1 MANFSLPINPKL
13 NEEFVEE
20 TLIPFLKDH
29 KHLIFD
35 LYFTCR
41 MPPFIQD
48 AMGDTFIGDIR
59 DTTFNA
65 LYISE
70 QTGIPLSATFNN
82 IQVIPNQQ
90 NLDTWI
96 NNFKGLYERGVRIVT
111 LPHTTWMLT
120 GQIQKAFPD
129 LYVKNTILREVTK
142 ANEVVE
148 LAKAGFSYVNLDRD
162 LMRDHNQLREL
173 KRAKEYCASIGLPV
187 KFSMLTNEG
196 CWGGCPIMPEHYHYN
211 STRNPDSPQYFNDS
225 ISRVSCSTWDE
236 KNPATSLKAANL
248 PPWKSDWEEM
258 FDLGIDV
265 FKMHGRENAMRLKE
279 SMDIIERWNT
289 EQELLFPE
297 FNSYIE
303 DTSIGEKPIDVW
315 RDKIKTC
322 KFDCWDCNYC
332 DTVVESRFKKDER
345 HLDEFV
351 DRVLNAIDMASKH
364 ESSFDED
371 RYHIAGLSSHK
382 VRHFLNNLCSYSN
395 TIYLELGCYTGSTF
409 YAALENNP
417 IRAFAVDNFGHEN
430 IKPFRE
436 DVFLPQVKNPA
447 AEFLSNFTNPRWGFA
462 SKNITELTEK
472 DICDQPN
479 VIFYDADHE
488 YYEQT
493 QNLEAIK
500 DLIAD
505 KFILVLDDANFEGVV
520 ESANE
525 FINSNNY
532 SVLFSRKILT
542 TVLEDETSWWN
553 GMYVMVVQK

>member
-1 MANFSLPINPKL
+1 MAIFSLPINPKL
-13 NEEFVEE
+13 SEEFVEE

-96 NNFKGLYERGVRIVT
+96 NNFKGLYERGVKIVT

-279 SMDIIERWNT
+279 SMDIIERWNS
-289 EQELLFPE
+289 ENELLFPE

-303 DTSIGEKPIDVW
+303 DTSLGEKPIDVW

-364 ESSFDED
+364 ESSFNED

-430 IKPFRE
+430 IKPFRD
-436 DVFLPQVKNPA
+436 DVFLPEVKNPA
-447 AEFLSNFTNPRWGFA
+447 AEFLSRFTNPRWGFA

-472 DICDQPN
+472 DICDKPN

-493 QNLEAIK
+493 QNLESIK
-500 DLIAD
+500 NLIAD

-525 FINSNNY
+525 FVSSNNY

-542 TVLEDETSWWN
+542 TVLEDDTSWWN

>member
-1 MANFSLPINPKL
+1 MAIFSLPINPKL
-13 NEEFVEE
+13 SEEFVEE

-96 NNFKGLYERGVRIVT
+96 NNFKGLYERGVKIVT

-258 FDLGIDV
+258 FNLGIDV

-279 SMDIIERWNT
+279 SMDIIERWNS
-289 EQELLFPE
+289 ENELLFPE

-303 DTSIGEKPIDVW
+303 DTSLGEKPIDVW

-364 ESSFDED
+364 ESSFNED

-430 IKPFRE
+430 IKPFRD
-436 DVFLPQVKNPA
+436 DVFLPEVKNPA
-447 AEFLSNFTNPRWGFA
+447 AEFLSRFTNPRWGFA

-472 DICDQPN
+472 DICDKPN

-493 QNLEAIK
+493 QNLESIK
-500 DLIAD
+500 NLIAD

-525 FINSNNY
+525 FVSSNNY

-542 TVLEDETSWWN
+542 TVLEDDTSWWN

>member
-1 MANFSLPINPKL
+1 MAIFSLPINPKL
-13 NEEFVEE
+13 SEEFVEE

-96 NNFKGLYERGVRIVT
+96 NNFKGLYERGVKIVT

-279 SMDIIERWNT
+279 SMDIIERWNS
-289 EQELLFPE
+289 ENELLFPE

-303 DTSIGEKPIDVW
+303 DTSLGEKPIDVW

-364 ESSFDED
+364 ESSFNED

-430 IKPFRE
+430 IKPFRD
-436 DVFLPQVKNPA
+436 DVFLPEVKNPA
-447 AEFLSNFTNPRWGFA
+447 AEFLSRFTNPRWGFA

-472 DICDQPN
+472 DICDKPN

-493 QNLEAIK
+493 QNLESIK
-500 DLIAD
+500 NLIAD

-525 FINSNNY
+525 FVSSNNY
-532 SVLFSRKILT
+532 NVLFSRKILT
-542 TVLEDETSWWN
+542 TVLEDDTSWWN

>member
-1 MANFSLPINPKL
+1 MAIFSLPINPKL
-13 NEEFVEE
+13 SEEFVEE

-96 NNFKGLYERGVRIVT
+96 NNFKGLYERGVKIVT

-279 SMDIIERWNT
+279 SMDIIERWNS
-289 EQELLFPE
+289 ENELLFPE
-297 FNSYIE
+297 FNLYIE
-303 DTSIGEKPIDVW
+303 DTSLGEKPIDVW

-364 ESSFDED
+364 ESSFNED

-430 IKPFRE
+430 IKPFRD
-436 DVFLPQVKNPA
+436 DVFLPEVKNPA
-447 AEFLSNFTNPRWGFA
+447 AEFLSRFTNPRWGFA

-472 DICDQPN
+472 DICDKPN

-493 QNLEAIK
+493 QNLESIK
-500 DLIAD
+500 NLIAD

-525 FINSNNY
+525 FVSSNNY

-542 TVLEDETSWWN
+542 TVLEDDTSWWN

>member
-1 MANFSLPINPKL
+1 MAIFSLPINPKL
-13 NEEFVEE
+13 SEEFVEE

-96 NNFKGLYERGVRIVT
+96 NNFKGLYERGVKIVT

-279 SMDIIERWNT
+279 SMDIIERWNS
-289 EQELLFPE
+289 ENELLFPE

-303 DTSIGEKPIDVW
+303 DTSLGEKPIDVW

-364 ESSFDED
+364 ESSFNED

-430 IKPFRE
+430 IKPFRD
-436 DVFLPQVKNPA
+436 DVFLPEVKNPA
-447 AEFLSNFTNPRWGFA
+447 AEFLSRFSNPRWGFA

-472 DICDQPN
+472 DICDKPN

-493 QNLEAIK
+493 QNLESIK

-525 FINSNNY
+525 FVNSNNY

-542 TVLEDETSWWN
+542 TVLEDDTSWWN

>member
-1 MANFSLPINPKL
+1 MAIFSLPINPKL
-13 NEEFVEE
+13 SEEFVEE

-96 NNFKGLYERGVRIVT
+96 NNFKGLYERGVKIVT

-279 SMDIIERWNT
+279 SMDIIERWNSKN
-289 EQELLFPE
+289 ELLFPE
-297 FNSYIE
+297 FNLYIE
-303 DTSIGEKPIDVW
+303 DTSLGEKPIDVW

-364 ESSFDED
+364 ESSFNED

-430 IKPFRE
+430 IKPFRD
-436 DVFLPQVKNPA
+436 DVFLPEVKNPA
-447 AEFLSNFTNPRWGFA
+447 AEFLSRFTNPRWGFA

-472 DICDQPN
+472 DICDKPN

-493 QNLEAIK
+493 QNLESIK
-500 DLIAD
+500 NLIAD

-525 FINSNNY
+525 FVSSNNY

-542 TVLEDETSWWN
+542 TVLEDDTSWWN